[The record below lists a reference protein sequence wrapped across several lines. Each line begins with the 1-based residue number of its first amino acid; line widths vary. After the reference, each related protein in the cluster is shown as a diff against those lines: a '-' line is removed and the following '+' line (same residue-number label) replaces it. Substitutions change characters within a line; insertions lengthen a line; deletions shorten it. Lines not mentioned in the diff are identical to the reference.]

1 MNRLSRT
8 IALIAMVSIPA
19 LASAEVKVSNVT
31 AGAVKISYSSE
42 DLLNEYGRSELEQ
55 QIRQAADRVCGPR
68 QLRSAVS
75 LERMMN
81 NRNCYSKAVED
92 AMRSISSI

>member
-1 MNRLSRT
+1 
-8 IALIAMVSIPA
+8 MVSIPA

-42 DLLNEYGRSELEQ
+42 DLLNEDGRSELEQ

>member
-55 QIRQAADRVCGPR
+55 QIRPAT
-68 QLRSAVS
+68 
-75 LERMMN
+75 
-81 NRNCYSKAVED
+81 
-92 AMRSISSI
+92 